1 MSLNRNTHT
10 TRLYTD
16 QLTKIQSSEFCSNLN
31 LYSTEGQRLSTCWFK
46 HRAAT
51 SNRNRLCLNLKKWN
65 EMNSNTFHILSTCL
79 DTMLSA
85 LSWLIVLIFVIAILL
100 VYKEETKT
108 QRYTLSYQNEN
119 LIKIEPEF
127 ETSSDFWAQ
136 VIV

>member
-1 MSLNRNTHT
+1 MR
-10 TRLYTD
+10 
-16 QLTKIQSSEFCSNLN
+16 K
-31 LYSTEGQRLSTCWFK
+31 
-46 HRAAT
+46 
-51 SNRNRLCLNLKKWN
+51 
-65 EMNSNTFHILSTCL
+65 
-79 DTMLSA
+79 
-85 LSWLIVLIFVIAILL
+85 VLLLLLL